1 MSQNTPS
8 TTENNSETQVKEFFN
23 QFFTETITFPTNQVD
38 AVVGFF
44 EKRGFDKVASISTAT
59 ILLQQAKIDN
69 VNVFQLID
77 TLGGLET
84 AKLSYM
90 VTEVLNHNRSKIS
103 SLGYKITDT
112 NEATQKRNIV
122 V

>member
-1 MSQNTPS
+1 MTQNIPS
-8 TTENNSETQVKEFFN
+8 TTSNDSETEVKEFFN
-23 QFFTETITFPTNQVD
+23 EFFTETITFPTNQVD

-44 EKRGFDKVASISTAT
+44 ESRGFDKVASISTAT
-59 ILLQQAKIDN
+59 ILLQQAKIDD

-77 TLGGLET
+77 TLKGLET

-103 SLGYKITDT
+103 SLGYRITDP

>member
-69 VNVFQLID
+69 VNVLTGSF
-77 TLGGLET
+77 
-84 AKLSYM
+84 
-90 VTEVLNHNRSKIS
+90 HPH
-103 SLGYKITDT
+103 
-112 NEATQKRNIV
+112 IV
-122 V
+122 SILLKDLL

>member
-1 MSQNTPS
+1 MSQNIPS
-8 TTENNSETQVKEFFN
+8 TTKDDSETPVKEFFN
-23 QFFTETITFPTNQVD
+23 NFFTESITFPTNQVD

-44 EKRGFDKVASISTAT
+44 ESRGFDKVASISTAT
-59 ILLQQAKIDN
+59 ILLQQAKLDN

-77 TLGGLET
+77 TLQGLET

-103 SLGYKITDT
+103 SLGYKIPDP